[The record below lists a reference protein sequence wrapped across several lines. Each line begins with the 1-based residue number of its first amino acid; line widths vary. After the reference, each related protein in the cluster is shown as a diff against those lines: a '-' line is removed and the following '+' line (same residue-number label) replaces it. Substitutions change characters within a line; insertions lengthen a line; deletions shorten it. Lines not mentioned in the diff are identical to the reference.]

1 MKQPITKERW
11 LEAQQGEKVF
21 HVAEPLEMSYKHY
34 KTTYEH
40 YFKWLDINPDLK
52 GKSVIEIGPGRI
64 AALLFCTNHKLSF
77 VLEPTEYE
85 GVAHLYEKENLL
97 VFKKTAE
104 EIDLP
109 RVDEVWLFNLLQH
122 VQDPDLLIN
131 KCKEVAKVI
140 RFFEPVDLPTNLE
153 HPFSFSMDDFK
164 GYFGDCVKEYAAN
177 QGIEGFH
184 GARCAYGV
192 YLTDNF

>member
-1 MKQPITKERW
+1 MKQPITKDRW
-11 LEAQQGEKVF
+11 LEAQEGEKAF
-21 HVAEPLEMSYKHY
+21 HIAEPLEMSFEHY
-34 KTTYEH
+34 KIAYQH

-64 AALLFCTNHKLSF
+64 AGLLFCSNFKLSYI
-77 VLEPTEYE
+77 LEPTEYE
-85 GVAHLYEKENLL
+85 GVDHLYKRENLL
-97 VFKKTAE
+97 VWKKTAE

-122 VQDPDLLIN
+122 VQDPDLLIE
-131 KCKEVAKVI
+131 KCKQVAKVI

-153 HPFSFSMDDFK
+153 HPFTFSMDDFK

-192 YLTDNF
+192 YLTGRD